1 MAPGHRGRWL
11 ALKRAA
17 AAADKRVMDG
27 ISIPLLATLAI
38 LGAAAGAAALWQ
50 QRRFVAEL
58 KRQLAQAEQ
67 ARRDLAE
74 QMREL
79 AVHLRAGPAAA
90 DAPADATAERKRALE
105 RALDAAS
112 PAAEFPWLETMPHDA
127 AVERYDFAAT
137 EPGVDI
143 RTDRR

>member
-1 MAPGHRGRWL
+1 
-11 ALKRAA
+11 
-17 AAADKRVMDG
+17 MDG
-27 ISIPLLATLAI
+27 ISIPLLAMLAA
-38 LGAAAGAAALWQ
+38 LGAAAGGAALWQ

-67 ARRDLAE
+67 ARRELAE
-74 QMREL
+74 QMRDL
-79 AVHLRAGPAAA
+79 AVHLQARPAAA
-90 DAPADATAERKRALE
+90 GEPADATAERKRALE

-143 RTDRR
+143 PTDRR